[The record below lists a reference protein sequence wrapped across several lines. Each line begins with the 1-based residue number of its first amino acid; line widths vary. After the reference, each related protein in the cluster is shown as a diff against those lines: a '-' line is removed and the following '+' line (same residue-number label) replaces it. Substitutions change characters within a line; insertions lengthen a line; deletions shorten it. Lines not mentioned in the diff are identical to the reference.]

1 MAFSHQC
8 LFELKVYIR
17 FPFCCIHPKVG
28 EWALLEVLKTL
39 MHESACNNRM
49 VKISKKK
56 KKEIVDKL
64 LNIYLSTGFLKVAF
78 ALLL

>member
-17 FPFCCIHPKVG
+17 FPFCYIHPKVG

-49 VKISKKK
+49 VKI
-56 KKEIVDKL
+56 
-64 LNIYLSTGFLKVAF
+64 
-78 ALLL
+78 